1 MEIILPKKF
10 NQKWDKGI
18 SEKTPQGEF
27 KKHSHSWEKTNG
39 YVTMVTSH
47 QNQSIDQR
55 LFICLDE
62 QPFLFVLGHQP
73 FNDCC
78 SSVKISQTRMN

>member
-27 KKHSHSWEKTNG
+27 KKHPHSWEKTNCC
-39 YVTMVTSH
+39 VTMVTSH

-55 LFICLDE
+55 R
-62 QPFLFVLGHQP
+62 
-73 FNDCC
+73 
-78 SSVKISQTRMN
+78 SA

>member
-10 NQKWDKGI
+10 NQKWDKGV

-27 KKHSHSWEKTNG
+27 KKHPHSWEKTNC

-55 LFICLDE
+55 
-62 QPFLFVLGHQP
+62 
-73 FNDCC
+73 
-78 SSVKISQTRMN
+78 

>member
-18 SEKTPQGEF
+18 SEKIPQREF
-27 KKHSHSWEKTNG
+27 KKHPHSWEKTNC
-39 YVTMVTSH
+39 YITIVTSH

-55 LFICLDE
+55 QFA
-62 QPFLFVLGHQP
+62 
-73 FNDCC
+73 
-78 SSVKISQTRMN
+78 